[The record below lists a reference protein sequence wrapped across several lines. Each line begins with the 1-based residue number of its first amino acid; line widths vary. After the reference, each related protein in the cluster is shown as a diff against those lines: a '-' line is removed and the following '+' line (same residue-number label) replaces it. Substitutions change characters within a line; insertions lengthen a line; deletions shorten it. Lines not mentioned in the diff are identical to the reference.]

1 MVKIV
6 LFDLDGT
13 LYDYEHANKEGLI
26 KAYDFW
32 KKHSKNT
39 TVQEFNGLYSE
50 SRAWIKKFL
59 ADTAASHSRALY
71 FQKFVET
78 ATGSPNTDLITALNE
93 AYYSGFFKAMVPFP
107 NLLDTLKK
115 LKNLNYK
122 LGIVTNMQ
130 ANVQYKK
137 LSILGIG
144 NVFDCIVTSEAV
156 GHEKPHP
163 LIFSHTLSLMN
174 GTPKNTYMI
183 GDSIEN
189 DIEPAAFIGITPIW
203 FNSKS
208 DNSVLKEE
216 FNFQVISDYY
226 DLESKI
232 IFRQLDNIEGHSG
245 NLQ

>member
-13 LYDYEHANKEGLI
+13 LYDYEHAQKEGI
-26 KAYDFW
+26 TKAFKFW
-32 KKHSKNT
+32 KNHEKDSNL
-39 TVQEFNGLYSE
+39 EDFNNLYAE
-50 SRAWIKKFL
+50 SRSWIKKFL

-93 AYYSGFFKAMVPFP
+93 AYYNGFFNAMAPFP
-107 NLLDTLKK
+107 FLHDVLRNLKR
-115 LKNLNYK
+115 LNCK

-137 LSILGIG
+137 LSLLGFG

-156 GHEKPHP
+156 GHEKPNP

-183 GDSIEN
+183 GDSIKN

-203 FNSKS
+203 FNSTL
-208 DNSVLKEE
+208 DNSVSKEE
-216 FNFQVISDYY
+216 FNFQVISDYS

-232 IFRQLDNIEGHSG
+232 IFK
-245 NLQ
+245 

>member
-1 MVKIV
+1 LVKIV

-13 LYDYEHANKEGLI
+13 LYDYEHANKEGLS

-32 KKHSKNT
+32 KKHSKDVT
-39 TVQEFNGLYSE
+39 IQEFNELYTE
-50 SRAWIKKFL
+50 SRAWIKKYL

-78 ATGSPNTDLITALNE
+78 AIGSPNTDLITAMND
-93 AYYSGFFKAMVPFP
+93 AYYTGFFKAMAPFP
-107 NLLDTLKK
+107 NLLDSLMKLKK
-115 LKNLNYK
+115 LNYK

-137 LSILGIG
+137 LSILGVG

-183 GDSIEN
+183 GDSFEN
-189 DIEPAAFIGITPIW
+189 DIEAAAYIGITPIW
-203 FNSKS
+203 FNSTL
-208 DNSVLKEE
+208 DNSVLKEK

-232 IFRQLDNIEGHSG
+232 IFDS
-245 NLQ
+245 